1 MCPHPAPASQVV
13 NCADPG
19 EISNGK
25 RSVSDRRFS
34 IGSHVQYFCHEG
46 YVVEGSSTLTC
57 YNRDTGTPKWSDRV
71 PKCVC
76 EYTGSRRGLIT
87 EVESCAWRRTVHVQN
102 PRAIK
107 IVGVSGLTGLGA
119 EKETQHMLAGLKSCP
134 SWLALWHLFAPNASC
149 GIMGVATPHNQRTPA

>member
-1 MCPHPAPASQVV
+1 MPGTVPNNISSHLVWHDFRTGSKNQVHRAPFLISSDFLSLSVRPPVV

-19 EISNGK
+19 DISNGK

-71 PKCVC
+71 PKCVR
-76 EYTGSRRGLIT
+76 E
-87 EVESCAWRRTVHVQN
+87 
-102 PRAIK
+102 
-107 IVGVSGLTGLGA
+107 
-119 EKETQHMLAGLKSCP
+119 
-134 SWLALWHLFAPNASC
+134 
-149 GIMGVATPHNQRTPA
+149 

>member
-1 MCPHPAPASQVV
+1 MEDKRLLGSPRPHVPCLHRIRKNISSHIVRHSTLNREGRGDPQGSLLKPVSLPLPLLLPKVV

-25 RSVSDRRFS
+25 RSVSDQRFS

-71 PKCVC
+71 PKCIC
-76 EYTGSRRGLIT
+76 E
-87 EVESCAWRRTVHVQN
+87 
-102 PRAIK
+102 
-107 IVGVSGLTGLGA
+107 
-119 EKETQHMLAGLKSCP
+119 
-134 SWLALWHLFAPNASC
+134 
-149 GIMGVATPHNQRTPA
+149 